1 MRAGRRVLVVASVL
15 ALELAVAWGLAGY
28 EWWRSSLRA
37 EADGANRAIVR
48 SLRLTS
54 LSLWSEARYCR
65 HPAEA
70 DLFSP
75 FADHPGS
82 VEHFPAG
89 SMVPP
94 PPPRNDIGKK
104 SS

>member
-1 MRAGRRVLVVASVL
+1 MRVGRRILVVTSVLV
-15 ALELAVAWGLAGY
+15 LELAVACGLAGY
-28 EWWRSSLRA
+28 ESWRSRLRA
-37 EADGANRAIVR
+37 DADSANRAIVR

-82 VEHFPAG
+82 IEHFPAG

-94 PPPRNDIGKK
+94 PPLRNDLGKK